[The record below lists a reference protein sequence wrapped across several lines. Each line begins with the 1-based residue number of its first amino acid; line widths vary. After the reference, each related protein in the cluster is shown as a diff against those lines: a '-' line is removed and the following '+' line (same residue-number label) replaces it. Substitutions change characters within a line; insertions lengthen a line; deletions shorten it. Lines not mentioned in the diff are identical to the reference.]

1 MENVKVITKELIQT
15 LTSNF
20 KSSNIIEDNSV
31 LIVGGSWLHH
41 GPPFLAASSAL
52 KTGIVKVYLA
62 APKTLSTVFRIMSS
76 DIIVLPLPD
85 MKFTKGCARRLLKWM
100 PNVSSILLGPGL
112 GKGCRDGL
120 EVFIKESKNLP
131 LILVDDALHYDIIRL
146 LNNKMHLII
155 LTAKEFS
162 RLFNVPLPE
171 DAKEK
176 INLIASKAKEVKVT
190 IYLKDTIDMI
200 SDGETTFTFNPI
212 PTQPILYG
220 SLSVLAGIATAFSSI
235 GFSSLEAAALGAYI
249 NGKIHSLIYQE
260 RGKHYIT
267 SDLIDYIQVAIKEIF

>member
-1 MENVKVITKELIQT
+1 MENVKEVTKEFIQT
-15 LTSNF
+15 LVDNF
-20 KSSNIIEDNSV
+20 KLSNIIEDNSV

-52 KTGIVKVYLA
+52 RTGIVKVYLA

-100 PNVSSILLGPGL
+100 PNVGSILLGPGL
-112 GKGCRDGL
+112 GKGCREGL

-131 LILVDDALHYDIIRL
+131 LILVDDALHYDTIRL

-155 LTAKEFS
+155 LTAKEFP

-171 DAKEK
+171 DIKEK
-176 INLIASKAKEVKVT
+176 INVITSKAKEVKVT
-190 IYLKDTIDMI
+190 VYLKDKIDII
-200 SDGETTFTFNPI
+200 SDGETTFIYNPI
-212 PTQPILYG
+212 ITQPILYG
-220 SLSVLAGIATAFSSI
+220 SLSVLAGITAAFSSI
-235 GFSSLEAAALGAYI
+235 GFSSLETAAISSYI
-249 NGKIHSLIYQE
+249 NGKIHSLTHQE

-267 SDLIDYIQVAIKEIF
+267 SELVNYIQKAVKEIF

>member
-1 MENVKVITKELIQT
+1 MENVKEVTKEFIQT
-15 LTSNF
+15 LVDNF
-20 KSSNIIEDNSV
+20 KLSNIIEDNSV

-52 KTGIVKVYLA
+52 RTGIVKVYLA

-100 PNVSSILLGPGL
+100 PNVGSILLGPGL
-112 GKGCRDGL
+112 GKGCREGL

-131 LILVDDALHYDIIRL
+131 LILVDDALHYDTIRL

-155 LTAKEFS
+155 LTAKEFP

-171 DAKEK
+171 DIKEK
-176 INLIASKAKEVKVT
+176 INVITSKAKEVKVT
-190 IYLKDTIDMI
+190 VYLKDKIDII
-200 SDGETTFTFNPI
+200 SDGETTFIYNPI
-212 PTQPILYG
+212 ITQPILYG
-220 SLSVLAGIATAFSSI
+220 SLSVLAGITAAFSSI
-235 GFSSLEAAALGAYI
+235 GFSSLETAAISSYI
-249 NGKIHSLIYQE
+249 NGKIHSLTNQE

-267 SDLIDYIQVAIKEIF
+267 SELVNYIQKAVKEIF